1 MYSTHNEGTSV
12 ITERFIKILKAKI
25 YKIMRANDSK
35 SCLSYLDKLEG
46 QYNKTYHYSFNK
58 KNINADYSAL
68 TEKIKTNLKA
78 PNFKVKDRVKISKYK
93 NSLSK
98 DCTNNWS
105 REIFVI
111 DSILKTN
118 PRT

>member
-1 MYSTHNEGTSV
+1 MYSTHNEDTSV

-68 TEKIKTNLKA
+68 TEKIKT
-78 PNFKVKDRVKISKYK
+78 
-93 NSLSK
+93 
-98 DCTNNWS
+98 
-105 REIFVI
+105 
-111 DSILKTN
+111 ILKLLILKLKTESKLVSI
-118 PRT
+118 RIV